1 MRQRKSM
8 KIPSKKYVIFHDED
22 LAQFGGLYIP
32 EEIKKKKKTSSI
44 KLSKIFQKRS

>member
-1 MRQRKSM
+1 MKRKSLV
-8 KIPSKKYVIFHDED
+8 KNVKKGSIFHDED